1 MSIVTTMKEL
11 MKNINMIPELC
22 AKLADVEKN
31 VDSHTIALQKLH
43 QALQEETKKQ
53 TETLQGM
60 SQEIAGVGTN
70 VDASAAQIMV
80 QGSEKAEE
88 LQQVLSALHAS
99 QAKGVEDLRTSLEE
113 TARKQAEALQG
124 ISGDMAGVNAKID
137 ASAAQIMAKGDV
149 KADELQKMLSTID
162 ASHLSGL
169 QDIRHFQEDA
179 AQQQAHLLQDVRT
192 QVAGVSVKLD
202 AAVEQTMVQRTEETR
217 VLKEA
222 LSAVDTNQ
230 TKGVE
235 RVRIFLEETA
245 RKQTEALQGISSEMA
260 GMNAKMDASAAQI
273 ITQGAAKVDGLQQM
287 LSTMEAS
294 HLSGLQ
300 DVRHFQ
306 EDVAQQQSHLIQ
318 DVRTHVAG
326 VSAKLDAAVEQMIT
340 QRTEEND
347 VLKETLS
354 ALNTSQTNGVE
365 NVRTILEET
374 AQKQAETL
382 QEMQT
387 YMSSLRSK
395 MDSSITISSTNEEK
409 LKRIHEEICTMDN
422 AAKLI
427 LLGAVM
433 SELDDVNSVTSKS
446 E

>member
-80 QGSEKAEE
+80 QGSEKAEG

-99 QAKGVEDLRTSLEE
+99 QAKGVEDLRAALEE

-124 ISGDMAGVNAKID
+124 ISSDMVNMNTKMD
-137 ASAAQIMAKGDV
+137 ASAAQIMTQGDV

-169 QDIRHFQEDA
+169 QDVRHFQEDA
-179 AQQQAHLLQDVRT
+179 
-192 QVAGVSVKLD
+192 
-202 AAVEQTMVQRTEETR
+202 
-217 VLKEA
+217 
-222 LSAVDTNQ
+222 
-230 TKGVE
+230 
-235 RVRIFLEETA
+235 
-245 RKQTEALQGISSEMA
+245 
-260 GMNAKMDASAAQI
+260 
-273 ITQGAAKVDGLQQM
+273 
-287 LSTMEAS
+287 
-294 HLSGLQ
+294 
-300 DVRHFQ
+300 
-306 EDVAQQQSHLIQ
+306 AQQQSHLIQ

-347 VLKETLS
+347 VIKETLS

-382 QEMQT
+382 QEIQT